1 MSSLI
6 NNLSRSDA
14 ARVSNASAK
23 PGMQPESTSGSFS
36 LLLSKFVP
44 PTPPAPTPPPVT
56 TTPVM
61 DSARR
66 DQERLNTAKRENS
79 QAQERDSLERSAA
92 QQQQDSRSQALKR
105 SNSSA
110 DKASRTSA
118 QAGAKPEGKTT
129 PGKATLQPEAA
140 VDSAQEA
147 AAQVGSTKAKNAAG
161 EKTDDASGQM
171 PANAP
176 STAQADPTANPVT
189 AADPRAA
196 KLLGEL
202 NAANS
207 TGSEISDDA
216 AAGTDLGKGQPIAG
230 QGGKRSAHAALGR
243 QEVSAEEAKGQ
254 AATAA
259 STSTTN
265 AEPSFASQMQ
275 AASQAVS
282 TGLSA
287 ATPTKAEAA
296 SADLQAALSQAGP
309 AAASGAS
316 ADLAPL
322 NQGGSA
328 ASASQISLPQP
339 LHSAAFAPEMAAR
352 LSVLA
357 SQGVQEAHLHLN
369 PAEMGPVAVQIV
381 VDGQQ
386 AQVSFHADN
395 AQTRE
400 VLERGLPDLAAALR
414 ENGLTLSGGGVF
426 QQQMNQ
432 QGQANPGQSQEG
444 TSTSRGVRMDNRSL
458 INVDNG
464 SSLSAARPMP
474 RSTQGVLDLYA

>member
-1 MSSLI
+1 MSSFV

-14 ARVSNASAK
+14 AQISNAAAK
-23 PGMQPESTSGSFS
+23 PRTQPEGSSGNFS
-36 LLLSKFVP
+36 LMLSKFVP
-44 PTPPAPTPPPVT
+44 PMPPAPTPPPVT
-56 TTPVM
+56 ATPVM

-66 DQERLNTAKRENS
+66 DQERLNTANRENS

-92 QQQQDSRSQALKR
+92 QQQQESRSQALKR
-105 SNSSA
+105 SSTSA
-110 DKASRTSA
+110 DKAGRPAS
-118 QAGAKPEGKTT
+118 QAGAKPEG
-129 PGKATLQPEAA
+129 ATLTSKAHMQA
-140 VDSAQEA
+140 EA
-147 AAQVGSTKAKNAAG
+147 AADNAQSAADELTNTKAKAAASEQPDDVAG
-161 EKTDDASGQM
+161 QVPTDAATKAPLEPNTGQV
-171 PANAP
+171 A
-176 STAQADPTANPVT
+176 

-196 KLLGEL
+196 KLLGGL
-202 NAANS
+202 NAGDN
-207 TGSEISDDA
+207 TGSDISGDA
-216 AAGTDLGKGQPIAG
+216 IASSDSAKGQPSASA
-230 QGGKRSAHAALGR
+230 GGKRSAQAALGR
-243 QEVSAEEAKGQ
+243 QELNTEQAKGQ
-254 AATAA
+254 TAA
-259 STSTTN
+259 AASSAAN
-265 AEPSFASQMQ
+265 AEPSFAGQMQ
-275 AASQAVS
+275 AASQVAS
-282 TGLSA
+282 TGLNA
-287 ATPTKAEAA
+287 ATPAKAEAA
-296 SADLQAALSQAGP
+296 SADVLAALSQAGP
-309 AAASGAS
+309 AATSGTS
-316 ADLAPL
+316 ADVASLS
-322 NQGGSA
+322 QGGSA

-426 QQQMNQ
+426 QQQMSQ
-432 QGQANPGQSQEG
+432 QGQASQGQGQEG
-444 TSTSRGVRMDNRSL
+444 ATASRGVRMDNRSL

-464 SSLSAARPMP
+464 SSLSAARPAP